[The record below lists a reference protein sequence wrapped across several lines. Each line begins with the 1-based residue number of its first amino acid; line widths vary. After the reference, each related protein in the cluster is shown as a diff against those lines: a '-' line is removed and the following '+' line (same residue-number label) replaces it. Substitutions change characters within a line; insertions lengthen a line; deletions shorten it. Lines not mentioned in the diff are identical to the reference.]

1 MAVRERA
8 VITDASQPV
17 SSSSMVF
24 GQPTTNGDV
33 VLYVSDYVNGQIQQ
47 MTTSAGT
54 TTTTGKWG
62 ECTMLAGNSLFL
74 QCVFGH
80 WILFGHCF
88 SFVDVF
94 FFGNHFFLGRFVHDL
109 YTICFFEFFFE
120 KCLRLALLKSW
131 G

>member
-94 FFGNHFFLGRFVHDL
+94 FLKNHFFWG
-109 YTICFFEFFFE
+109 E

-131 G
+131 E

>member
-62 ECTMLAGNSLFL
+62 ECTMLAGNSF
-74 QCVFGH
+74 VFAVRFRA
-80 WILFGHCF
+80 LD
-88 SFVDVF
+88 SFRALF
-94 FFGNHFFLGRFVHDL
+94 FF
-109 YTICFFEFFFE
+109 C
-120 KCLRLALLKSW
+120 
-131 G
+131 